1 LTCVL
6 QHHLSDMCSIFAA
19 VSTLQKPNDH
29 LPVFMVGRSG
39 PVYLTWTNSFCLL
52 CDQLCL

>member
-1 LTCVL
+1 
-6 QHHLSDMCSIFAA
+6 LSDMCSIFAA